1 MKKMKLLMSLSML
14 CLSIAML
21 CFGVFAASQVT
32 YTISGTISYTVKDV
46 YCTISGVV
54 YKNSAANVAAGT
66 LNTNLTSLIGGTT
79 SGYTSAQTLSAW
91 TSTGSAAS
99 PETKAETVN
108 IAFGKDSNNA
118 EWYTYYIILTIQNNS
133 SKQLNANLAIT
144 NPASGDTGY
153 SLLNISTGSKTATI
167 AANATQKVGVAY
179 SLNDKKTSISN
190 LALSNVL
197 TVS

>member
-21 CFGVFAASQVT
+21 CFGVFAASSVT
-32 YTISGTISYTVKDV
+32 YTISGTISYTVTDV

-54 YKNSAANVAAGT
+54 YRNSAANVATAT

-91 TSTGSAAS
+91 TSTGSATS

-108 IAFGKDSNNA
+108 IAFGKDSNSA

-133 SKQLNANLAIT
+133 SKQLSANLAIT
-144 NPASGDTGY
+144 HPASGDTGY

-167 AANATQKVGVAY
+167 AANATQKVGIAY